1 MSTGK
6 LPPTP
11 PTSANRPRTAARK
24 RNPWP
29 VAIYW
34 STFILCAGASFAAGF
49 WFTYSYTSQVGT
61 RGLTTAVAPQPGT
74 LVTPIPQ
81 QWAPT
86 PEPIATPQDLFA
98 ADPTP
103 TPMPLPT
110 EKAKTP
116 PPTPVAVFRTPEPVV
131 EEPTPEPSAYVEP
144 TPEDVYR
151 VQVGSYETR
160 ESAEQMVQELL
171 SAGIQAVV
179 VYDSTKYHAQVGAFS
194 SKERALAV
202 ADEVNAKGYSVTI
215 RH

>member
-1 MSTGK
+1 MSTSGK
-6 LPPTP
+6 PPTP
-11 PTSANRPRTAARK
+11 KSRTAQRK
-24 RNPWP
+24 RSSLP
-29 VAIYW
+29 VALYW
-34 STFILCAGASFAAGF
+34 GTFILCAGGSFAAGF
-49 WFTYSYTSQVGT
+49 WFTYSYTSQVST

-74 LVTPIPQ
+74 LVTPMPL
-81 QWAPT
+81 AT
-86 PEPIATPQDLFA
+86 PEPMATPQDLFA
-98 ADPTP
+98 AEPTP
-103 TPMPLPT
+103 TPVPLPT
-110 EKAKTP
+110 EKP
-116 PPTPVAVFRTPEPVV
+116 PARTPRPQVAA
-131 EEPTPEPSAYVEP
+131 PTPEPYYEEPAPVEPTPEP

-151 VQVGSYETR
+151 VQVGSYDSR

>member
-6 LPPTP
+6 LPPGNP
-11 PTSANRPRTAARK
+11 PPPRPPQRQSQRR

-29 VAIYW
+29 VAVYW
-34 STFILCAGASFAAGF
+34 STFILCAGGSFAAGF

-74 LVTPIPQ
+74 LITPIP
-81 QWAPT
+81 AMATPEPFATPADLFASEPTPTPIPLPTERVRTPT
-86 PEPIATPQDLFA
+86 PEPQ
-98 ADPTP
+98 
-103 TPMPLPT
+103 
-110 EKAKTP
+110 
-116 PPTPVAVFRTPEPVV
+116 AVLTTPEPAY
-131 EEPTPEPSAYVEP
+131 EEPPPEVADTPEPAP
-144 TPEDVYR
+144 AEDVYR
-151 VQVGSYETR
+151 VQVGSYESR
-160 ESAEQMVQELL
+160 DAAEQMVQELL

>member
-6 LPPTP
+6 LPPP
-11 PTSANRPRTAARK
+11 PPPRQQRPPQRK

-29 VAIYW
+29 IAIYW
-34 STFILCAGASFAAGF
+34 STFILFAGGSFAAGF

-74 LVTPIPQ
+74 LITPLPNL
-81 QWAPT
+81 PT

-98 ADPTP
+98 SEPTP
-103 TPMPLPT
+103 TPIPLPT
-110 EKAKTP
+110 EREET
-116 PPTPVAVFRTPEPVV
+116 PTPAPRAVVETPEPIF
-131 EEPTPEPSAYVEP
+131 EEPTPEPY
-144 TPEDVYR
+144 TPEPAPPDDVYR
-151 VQVGSYETR
+151 VQVGSYESR

>member
-1 MSTGK
+1 MSSTGK
-6 LPPTP
+6 LPSTK
-11 PTSANRPRTAARK
+11 PRTAQRK
-24 RNPWP
+24 RNSLP
-29 VAIYW
+29 VALYW
-34 STFILCAGASFAAGF
+34 GTFILCAGGSFAAGF

-74 LVTPIPQ
+74 LITPMPLS
-81 QWAPT
+81 T
-86 PEPIATPQDLFA
+86 PEPMATPQDLFA
-98 ADPTP
+98 AEPTP
-103 TPMPLPT
+103 TPIPLPT
-110 EKAKTP
+110 ER
-116 PPTPVAVFRTPEPVV
+116 PVKRTPEPVAPV
-131 EEPTPEPSAYVEP
+131 PTPEPVYEEPIQAEPTPEP

-151 VQVGSYETR
+151 VQVGSYESR
-160 ESAEQMVQELL
+160 DSAEQMVQELL